1 MNHSKKSNQAGR
13 LRRARRVRKK
23 VTGTAARPRMS
34 VSRSLKNVYVQLID
48 DDKGTTLLGVSSM
61 SPDIAGKTFEGGKS
75 GLAKAVGELVAD
87 KAKAQGIT
95 EVVFDRNGFLYHGRV
110 KAVAEGARKG
120 GLLF

>member
-1 MNHSKKSNQAGR
+1 
-13 LRRARRVRKK
+13 
-23 VTGTAARPRMS
+23 MS

-48 DDKGTTLLGVSSM
+48 DEKGTTLLGVSSL
-61 SPDIAGKTFEGGKS
+61 SPDISGKTIEGGKS

-95 EVVFDRNGFLYHGRV
+95 EVVFDRSGFLYHGRV